1 MAYLTGGKQTTI
13 NSTVTELFPSL
24 AFNNKKKIKSAKE
37 LDKFIKSLADGKILN
52 TGNSK
57 KTFVDSGD
65 IKSAYQ
71 YIDDT
76 ELIRPAMYE
85 EKLNNAVGI
94 LEYLNNLDKSRKI
107 DKVVWG
113 YRAKPSGIP
122 TSHAGDIFVFF
133 KDNKSPKILGV
144 SLKAGGAKTAEPKLN
159 SYVRTTLKKQVW
171 LDSDRLSENKLKKK
185 LFKEVYSKLPSVPKT
200 INENNWI
207 DISGK
212 NQKPKDEIKDSVY
225 KQFVKSEKKFNDLY
239 GIQNKVCREH
249 LIKLINKDF
258 DSAKQWIKEEFRL
271 SGDKPKKDEVPLI
284 LVKAVNN
291 KATELGDNLA
301 KLHPKITKIKARLN
315 SSSVQEWFIDVA
327 SKKEKLTL
335 LMTIRSDSEFRKD
348 KQKGK
353 LGAYM
358 GLKLLYRG
366 YK

>member
-1 MAYLTGGKQTTI
+1 MAFLTGGKQTTI
-13 NSTVTELFPSL
+13 NSTVTELFPAL
-24 AFNNKKKIKSAKE
+24 AFNNSKNIKNSKE
-37 LDKFIKSLADGKILN
+37 MDKFIKSLAKGKKLN

-71 YIDDT
+71 FISDT
-76 ELIRPAMYE
+76 DLVRPSMYE

-94 LEYLNNLDKSRKI
+94 LQYLTELDKSRKI
-107 DKVVWG
+107 DKVIWG

-122 TSHAGDIFVFF
+122 SNHAGDIFIFF
-133 KDNKSPKILGV
+133 KKKIEPKIIGV

-159 SYVRTTLKKQVW
+159 SYVRTTLKKDIW
-171 LDSDRLSENKLKKK
+171 IKSDRSSEVKLKKT
-185 LFKEVYSKLPSVPKT
+185 LFKEVYSKLPGVPNS

-212 NQKPKDEIKDSVY
+212 NQKPADEIKESVY
-225 KQFVKSEKKFNDLY
+225 KQFVKSKKKFDELY
-239 GIQNKVCREH
+239 GIQNKVCRQH

-271 SGDKPKKDEVPLI
+271 SGDKPKKGEIPLV
-284 LVKAVNN
+284 LVKAVKN
-291 KATELGDNLA
+291 KAEELGDKLA
-301 KLHPKITKIKARLN
+301 KIHPKITKIKGRLN
-315 SSSVQEWFIDVA
+315 NASVQEWFIDVA
-327 SKKEKLTL
+327 SKKDKLTL